1 MFRNIALLC
10 VLAVATSFAQVRD
23 LFAEFEAEAN
33 AAESSSSS
41 VPLSSSETLSSSSS
55 VVSSSSEEK
64 VSSSSLQSSSSEV
77 VVLSSSS
84 AMLSSSSVVEVSSS
98 SVALSSAMESSSSVI
113 QADSVSILS
122 SSSEEKKNDSLQL
135 SSSSAL
141 VDTSSLSSSSQVQA
155 DSSAISSS
163 SVESSSSML
172 ADSAVQVVQTN
183 SSSSAASSSSISR
196 RDILG
201 PVKVSKVYGMD
212 EIKGRYKSPRKALF
226 MSLIIPGSGQLY
238 VGGSTLTNVRGGVYL
253 ALEAAL
259 WSGWYYFSVHK
270 YNDQVS
276 KYKKFARKNFSI
288 GTYEQ
293 KMHDIFYT
301 LDGVEEED
309 AFRLRYLNSR
319 EIYCESIYG
328 SAGSNGCYTN
338 DKAFYNDAN
347 HTNRFKPGKTLGED
361 LKEIKLYDGGDFYQQ
376 ISREQFVLG
385 WLDVENETLP
395 ADLDL
400 DDPNGEF
407 VRLGE
412 SSAQKK
418 YRSMR
423 SKANDYADL
432 QAWFFG
438 GLILNHLVS
447 ALDAALTANAHNKT
461 LYEEK
466 LSWWDKMH
474 LEGYIVPFR
483 GERASVLNAYWSF

>member
-1 MFRNIALLC
+1 MLRNIAFFSFLF
-10 VLAVATSFAQVRD
+10 AVVSFAQVRD

-33 AAESSSSS
+33 AAEVSSSSQVSSSS
-41 VPLSSSETLSSSSS
+41 VLESSSS
-55 VVSSSSEEK
+55 VLVSSSSEA
-64 VSSSSLQSSSSEV
+64 VSSSSQVSSSSVLESSSSVLVSSSSEV
-77 VVLSSSS
+77 VSSSSQVSSSSVLDSLSSSS
-84 AMLSSSSVVEVSSS
+84 LETSSASLDSAVQVATLSSSSVASSS
-98 SVALSSAMESSSSVI
+98 SV
-113 QADSVSILS
+113 
-122 SSSEEKKNDSLQL
+122 
-135 SSSSAL
+135 
-141 VDTSSLSSSSQVQA
+141 
-155 DSSAISSS
+155 
-163 SVESSSSML
+163 
-172 ADSAVQVVQTN
+172 
-183 SSSSAASSSSISR
+183 SR

-226 MSLIIPGSGQLY
+226 MSLVVPGTGQLY
-238 VGGSTLTNVRGGVYL
+238 VGGGTFTNVRGGVYL

-259 WSGWYYFSVHK
+259 WGGWYYYSVHK

-276 KYKKFARKNFSI
+276 KYKKFAKKNFSI

-293 KMHDIFYT
+293 KMHDIFYA
-301 LDGVEEED
+301 LDGAEEED

-319 EIYCESIYG
+319 EVYCESIYG
-328 SAGSNGCYTN
+328 KAASNGCYTS

-347 HTNRFKPGKTLGED
+347 HTNRFTSGKTLGED
-361 LKEIKLYDGGDFYQQ
+361 LEKIKLYDAGDFYQQ
-376 ISREQFVLG
+376 ISREQYVLG
-385 WLDVENETLP
+385 WIDVENETLP
-395 ADLDL
+395 SDLDL
-400 DDPNGEF
+400 DEPNAEF
-407 VRLGE
+407 VKLGE

-438 GLILNHLVS
+438 GIILNHLVS

-483 GERASVLNAYWSF
+483 GERATVLNAYWSF

>member
-1 MFRNIALLC
+1 MLRNIAFFSFLF
-10 VLAVATSFAQVRD
+10 AVVSFAQVRD

-33 AAESSSSS
+33 AVEASSSSQVSSSSILESSSS
-41 VPLSSSETLSSSSS
+41 VL
-55 VVSSSSEEK
+55 VSSSSEA
-64 VSSSSLQSSSSEV
+64 VSSSSQ
-77 VVLSSSS
+77 
-84 AMLSSSSVVEVSSS
+84 VSSS
-98 SVALSSAMESSSSVI
+98 SVLE
-113 QADSVSILS
+113 
-122 SSSEEKKNDSLQL
+122 

-141 VDTSSLSSSSQVQA
+141 VSSSSETVSSSSQV
-155 DSSAISSS
+155 SSS
-163 SVESSSSML
+163 SVLESSSSVL
-172 ADSAVQVVQTN
+172 V
-183 SSSSAASSSSISR
+183 SSSSETVSSSSQVSSSSVDLFSSSSLETSSASVDSAIQVATLSSSSVASSSSVSR

-226 MSLIIPGSGQLY
+226 MSLVLPGTGQLY
-238 VGGSTLTNVRGGVYL
+238 VGGATFTNVRGGVYL

-259 WSGWYYFSVHK
+259 WGGWYYYSVHK

-276 KYKKFARKNFSI
+276 KYKKFAKKNFSI

-293 KMHDIFYT
+293 KMHDIFYA
-301 LDGVEEED
+301 LDGAEEED

-319 EIYCESIYG
+319 EVYCESIYG
-328 SAGSNGCYTN
+328 KATSNGCYTS

-347 HTNRFKPGKTLGED
+347 HTNRFTSGKTLGED
-361 LKEIKLYDGGDFYQQ
+361 LEKIKLYDAGDFYQQ
-376 ISREQFVLG
+376 ISREQYVLG
-385 WLDVENETLP
+385 WIDVENETLP
-395 ADLDL
+395 SDLDL
-400 DDPNGEF
+400 DDPNAEF
-407 VRLGE
+407 VKLGE

-438 GLILNHLVS
+438 GIILNHLVS

-483 GERASVLNAYWSF
+483 GERATVLNAYWSF

>member
-1 MFRNIALLC
+1 MLRNIAFFSFLF
-10 VLAVATSFAQVRD
+10 AVVSFAQVRD

-33 AAESSSSS
+33 AAEVSSSSQVSSSS
-41 VPLSSSETLSSSSS
+41 VLESSSS
-55 VVSSSSEEK
+55 VLV
-64 VSSSSLQSSSSEV
+64 SSSSEV
-77 VVLSSSS
+77 VSSSSQIFSSSVLESSSSVLVSSSSEAVSSSSQVSSSSVLESSSSVLVSSSSEAVFSSSQVSSSSVLDSLSSSS
-84 AMLSSSSVVEVSSS
+84 LETSSASLDSAVQVATLSSSSVASPS
-98 SVALSSAMESSSSVI
+98 SV
-113 QADSVSILS
+113 
-122 SSSEEKKNDSLQL
+122 
-135 SSSSAL
+135 
-141 VDTSSLSSSSQVQA
+141 
-155 DSSAISSS
+155 
-163 SVESSSSML
+163 
-172 ADSAVQVVQTN
+172 
-183 SSSSAASSSSISR
+183 SR

-226 MSLIIPGSGQLY
+226 MSLVVPGTGQLY
-238 VGGSTLTNVRGGVYL
+238 VGGGTFTNVRGGVYL

-259 WSGWYYFSVHK
+259 WGGWYYYSVHK

-276 KYKKFARKNFSI
+276 KYKKFAKKNFSI

-293 KMHDIFYT
+293 KMHDIFYA
-301 LDGVEEED
+301 LDGAEEED

-319 EIYCESIYG
+319 EVYCESIYG
-328 SAGSNGCYTN
+328 KAASNGCYTS

-347 HTNRFKPGKTLGED
+347 HTNRFTSGKTLGED
-361 LKEIKLYDGGDFYQQ
+361 LEKIKLYDAGDFYQQ
-376 ISREQFVLG
+376 ISREQYVLG
-385 WLDVENETLP
+385 WIDVENETLP
-395 ADLDL
+395 SDLDL
-400 DDPNGEF
+400 DEPNAEF
-407 VRLGE
+407 VKLGE

-438 GLILNHLVS
+438 GIILNHLVS

-483 GERASVLNAYWSF
+483 GERATVLNAYWSF

>member
-1 MFRNIALLC
+1 MLRNIAFFSFLF
-10 VLAVATSFAQVRD
+10 AVVSFAQVRD

-33 AAESSSSS
+33 AVEVSSSSQVSSSSILESSSS
-41 VPLSSSETLSSSSS
+41 VL
-55 VVSSSSEEK
+55 VSSSSET
-64 VSSSSLQSSSSEV
+64 VSSSSQVSSSSILESSSSVLVSSSSEAVSSSSQVSSSSVLESSSSVLVSSSSEV
-77 VVLSSSS
+77 VSSSSQVSSSSVDSLSSSS
-84 AMLSSSSVVEVSSS
+84 LETSSASVDSAIQVATLSSSSVASSS
-98 SVALSSAMESSSSVI
+98 SV
-113 QADSVSILS
+113 
-122 SSSEEKKNDSLQL
+122 
-135 SSSSAL
+135 
-141 VDTSSLSSSSQVQA
+141 
-155 DSSAISSS
+155 
-163 SVESSSSML
+163 
-172 ADSAVQVVQTN
+172 
-183 SSSSAASSSSISR
+183 SR

-226 MSLIIPGSGQLY
+226 MSLVLPGTGQLY
-238 VGGSTLTNVRGGVYL
+238 VGGATFTNVRGGVYL

-259 WSGWYYFSVHK
+259 WGGWYYYSVRK

-276 KYKKFARKNFSI
+276 KYKKFAKKNFSI

-293 KMHDIFYT
+293 KMHDIFYA
-301 LDGVEEED
+301 LDGAEEED

-319 EIYCESIYG
+319 EVYCESIYG
-328 SAGSNGCYTN
+328 KATSNGCYTS

-347 HTNRFKPGKTLGED
+347 HTNRFTSGKTLGED
-361 LKEIKLYDGGDFYQQ
+361 LEKIKLYDAGDFYQQ
-376 ISREQFVLG
+376 ISREQYVLG
-385 WLDVENETLP
+385 WIDVENETLP
-395 ADLDL
+395 SDLDL
-400 DDPNGEF
+400 DDPNAEF
-407 VRLGE
+407 VKLGE

-438 GLILNHLVS
+438 GIILNHLVS

-483 GERASVLNAYWSF
+483 GERATVLNAYWSF

>member
-1 MFRNIALLC
+1 MLRNIAFFSFLF
-10 VLAVATSFAQVRD
+10 AVVSFAQVRD

-33 AAESSSSS
+33 A
-41 VPLSSSETLSSSSS
+41 
-55 VVSSSSEEK
+55 
-64 VSSSSLQSSSSEV
+64 
-77 VVLSSSS
+77 
-84 AMLSSSSVVEVSSS
+84 VEVSSS
-98 SVALSSAMESSSSVI
+98 SQVSSSS
-113 QADSVSILS
+113 IL
-122 SSSEEKKNDSLQL
+122 E

-141 VDTSSLSSSSQVQA
+141 VSSSSETVSSSSQVSSSSILESSSSVLVSSSSEAVSSSSQVSSSSILESSSSVLVSSSSEAVSSSSQVSSSSVLDSLSSSSLET
-155 DSSAISSS
+155 SSASVDSAIQVATLSSS
-163 SVESSSSML
+163 SV
-172 ADSAVQVVQTN
+172 
-183 SSSSAASSSSISR
+183 ASSSSVSR

-226 MSLIIPGSGQLY
+226 MSLVLPGTGQLY
-238 VGGSTLTNVRGGVYL
+238 VGGATFTNVRGGVYL

-259 WSGWYYFSVHK
+259 WGGWYYYSVHK

-276 KYKKFARKNFSI
+276 KYKKFAKKNFSI

-293 KMHDIFYT
+293 KMHDVFYA
-301 LDGVEEED
+301 LDGAEEED

-319 EIYCESIYG
+319 EVYCESIYG
-328 SAGSNGCYTN
+328 KATSNGCYTS

-347 HTNRFKPGKTLGED
+347 HTNRFTSGKTLGED
-361 LKEIKLYDGGDFYQQ
+361 LEKIKLYDAGDFYQQ
-376 ISREQFVLG
+376 ISREQYVLG
-385 WLDVENETLP
+385 WIDVENETLP
-395 ADLDL
+395 SDLDL
-400 DDPNGEF
+400 DDPNAEF
-407 VRLGE
+407 VKLGE

-438 GLILNHLVS
+438 GIILNHLVS

-483 GERASVLNAYWSF
+483 GERATVLNAYWSF